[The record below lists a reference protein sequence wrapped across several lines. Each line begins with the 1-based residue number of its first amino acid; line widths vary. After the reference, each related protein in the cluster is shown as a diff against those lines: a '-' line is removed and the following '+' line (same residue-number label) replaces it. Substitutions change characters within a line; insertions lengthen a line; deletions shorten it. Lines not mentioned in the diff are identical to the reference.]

1 MTPMIAPDR
10 AEISRRNG
18 AKSKGPKTPEGKER
32 SKFNALKHGMRARTI
47 VLPDEDADVL
57 QIRINTWTDDL
68 QPQSDLE
75 RDLIVRAAAL
85 SWQLDRADS
94 TIVARLAST
103 IRHAAPAAALHQ
115 QAEAAALGR
124 LLFRDPHGSYREFL
138 CNTRPPSERICRQF
152 GASALAA
159 DPDHPA
165 TLVYELEATP
175 AGCQWLLDQWAE
187 LRTLLDQGQA
197 WKWPERLK
205 ALRLL
210 GKPTPIGSVD
220 KTDPIAAAVLP
231 AKYIR
236 EVMVLG
242 RDDDEDEIDEDEIDE
257 NRAEGQLQL
266 KEGLRDS
273 EARAAMALPAIISRT
288 VARLEVLAQGHRER
302 AEADAAEAT
311 ARLAFDGSAEGERL
325 RRYQMSSNR
334 ALLRTIESIAK
345 VRRTGQGPGPNT
357 DELAAREFV
366 GEGEPHD
373 SARENAPNDESPGS
387 AFTLTPALLESDTGI
402 DTIASIAHNDSFGVE
417 LPTVKIATTDRQDPP
432 NPIAGSPHEPTAPH
446 DDRNLPNEPG
456 SAAVARRN
464 PQDGPNNPGRRS
476 RDSRPPEG
484 SRSRSLPGTVKHPAG
499 SRVTRLT
506 PRPLN

>member
-1 MTPMIAPDR
+1 MTTIAADR

-18 AKSKGPKTPEGKER
+18 AKSKGPKTPEGKDR

-47 VLPDEDADVL
+47 MLPGEDAEVL

-94 TIVARLAST
+94 TITARLAST

-138 CNTRPPSERICRQF
+138 CDARPSERICRQF
-152 GASALAA
+152 GSSALAA

-165 TLVYELEATP
+165 TLLYELEATP

-187 LRTLLDQGQA
+187 LRTLLDQVQA

-220 KTDPIAAAVLP
+220 KTDPIVAAVLP

-236 EVMVLG
+236 EVMVKG
-242 RDDDEDEIDEDEIDE
+242 CEEDDEDEIDEIL
-257 NRAEGQLQL
+257 AEDRP
-266 KEGLRDS
+266 KF
-273 EARAAMALPAIISRT
+273 EAGLPAIISRT
-288 VARLEVLAQGHRER
+288 VARLEDLARGHRER

-325 RRYQMSSNR
+325 RRYQMSFNR

-345 VRRTGQGPGPNT
+345 VRRTGQGPGPTT
-357 DELAAREFV
+357 DEPDGMEFA
-366 GEGEPHD
+366 GEEIG
-373 SARENAPNDESPGS
+373 R
-387 AFTLTPALLESDTGI
+387 
-402 DTIASIAHNDSFGVE
+402 AHV
-417 LPTVKIATTDRQDPP
+417 
-432 NPIAGSPHEPTAPH
+432 
-446 DDRNLPNEPG
+446 
-456 SAAVARRN
+456 
-464 PQDGPNNPGRRS
+464 
-476 RDSRPPEG
+476 
-484 SRSRSLPGTVKHPAG
+484 
-499 SRVTRLT
+499 
-506 PRPLN
+506 